1 VVGDLPTPLAEV
13 QRTLGV
19 VERIS
24 MRNLPAAV
32 EAKKPRAWS
41 RLLGAF
47 WKEERVVFIDEEQG
61 ESRRQ
66 WTDAHEAVH
75 VMCGWHAEVLRLDNE
90 DTLFKELHDEI
101 EAEANYGAGHL
112 VFQGGRFHRRAL
124 ADQIS
129 IRTPIAL
136 SSSYGASG
144 TRRFTTTSRNIRSRS
159 PARDRPLPQCRRDAA
174 DLAERRVRA
183 FPQAT
188 WSAAAAAARRQALD
202 RGPCRRPVGRDRLQV
217 ETRGGSADL
226 EVTGVTAGL
235 AAPLAEIG
243 VPIFVLATFDT
254 DYLLVQASRFDEAI
268 ARLRAAGHRIAESP
282 DGASCRRSP
291 GGPLGTGVAVFPI
304 RPAGA
309 RHPRDGS

>member
-1 VVGDLPTPLAEV
+1 MRTEPPTGPAPFARRRIASLAEEALQRSGAVGDLPTPLAEV
-13 QRTLGV
+13 QRALGV
-19 VERIS
+19 VERVS

-136 SSSYGASG
+136 SSSYGASRHA
-144 TRRFTTTSRNIRSRS
+144 TLHYYVEEH
-159 PARDRPLPQCRRDAA
+159 P
-174 DLAERRVRA
+174 
-183 FPQAT
+183 FPI
-188 WSAAAAAARRQALD
+188 AL
-202 RGPCRRPVGRDRLQV
+202 L
-217 ETRGGSADL
+217 
-226 EVTGVTAGL
+226 VTGRYPYADGTLPIWRSVESEPFRKRHGRLERLLPGGKLSIEDRAD
-235 AAPLAEIG
+235 APLAEIVCKSKLAVDPPSCEVTIPDLG
-243 VPIFVLATFDT
+243 GRDREFVAEAFFNGHCHFVTVVDRKATRLGQRVRLA
-254 DYLLVQASRFDEAI
+254 S
-268 ARLRAAGHRIAESP
+268 
-282 DGASCRRSP
+282 
-291 GGPLGTGVAVFPI
+291 
-304 RPAGA
+304 
-309 RHPRDGS
+309 